1 MSSPEVTSLME
12 VDLTMVPDHELD
24 YWCKEF
30 PELTRDM
37 VADILECVNIGD
49 IKETYWSGNPS
60 LEESVVNQVVA
71 SNAIASYEYH
81 IYNTFNNEAQ

>member
-1 MSSPEVTSLME
+1 ME
-12 VDLTMVPDHELD
+12 VDLTFVSDEELD

-30 PELTRDM
+30 PELTREE
-37 VADILECVNIGD
+37 VADILECVEISQ

-60 LEESVVNQVVA
+60 LEEDVVNQIVA

-81 IYNTFNNEAQ
+81 IYNTFNNEAS